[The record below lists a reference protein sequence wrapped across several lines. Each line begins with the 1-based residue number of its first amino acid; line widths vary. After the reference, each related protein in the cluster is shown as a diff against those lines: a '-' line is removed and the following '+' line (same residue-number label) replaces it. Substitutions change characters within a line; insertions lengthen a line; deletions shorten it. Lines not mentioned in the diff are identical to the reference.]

1 MKKLT
6 LLFALFM
13 FCFYV
18 SGAGAE
24 PIINAVWEVDS
35 LVDDDEQQ
43 ITYLDLDIE
52 VGKYFLQAHGKID
65 LNTGA
70 APVHGSGYFVGSDLY
85 IYLNCLWYSF
95 VAVTDAS
102 LNGTIEIFGADGN
115 SIDTGTLTFL
125 GAE

>member
-6 LLFALFM
+6 LLSAVFM
-13 FCFYV
+13 FCLYA
-18 SGAGAE
+18 SAAGAE
-24 PIINAVWEVDS
+24 PIINAVWQVDS
-35 LVDDDEQQ
+35 LVDDAEQQ
-43 ITYLDLDIE
+43 TTYLDLDIE

-95 VAVTDAS
+95 VTMIDAS

-115 SIDTGTLTFL
+115 SIDTGTLIFL